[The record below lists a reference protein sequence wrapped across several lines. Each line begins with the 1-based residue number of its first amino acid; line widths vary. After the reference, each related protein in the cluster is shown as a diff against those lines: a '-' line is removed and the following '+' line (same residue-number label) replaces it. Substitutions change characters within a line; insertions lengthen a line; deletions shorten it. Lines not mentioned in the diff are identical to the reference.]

1 MNQLLSQGPIGNFY
15 FDQTFI
21 LTQLEHVE
29 NISAN
34 VNNGHE
40 KLNHCLPLFEF
51 LIFSKFSTVN
61 LCFFCNWKD
70 FSMCFI

>member
-29 NISAN
+29 NISAT
-34 VNNGHE
+34 E
-40 KLNHCLPLFEF
+40 LISF
-51 LIFSKFSTVN
+51 LHLKAR
-61 LCFFCNWKD
+61 
-70 FSMCFI
+70 